1 MYKELLG
8 YKIFSDNKEE
18 LLKEI
23 ENKKR
28 VNIISGNPEV
38 LYNGIKNEFLRKSF
52 TKEDALIIPDGVG
65 TLLAAKING
74 IDITEKIAGIEV
86 MNMLLEEA
94 RDKNLKVFLLGA
106 KEETLS
112 KCKEKIKEN
121 YDGINIVGINNGFF
135 DLDNCDNLIEK
146 INESKADILFVA
158 MGAPRQEVFI
168 EKYKDKLCC
177 KIFMG
182 VGGSFDVFAGNV
194 NRAPQFMIN
203 IGMEWF
209 YRVAKEPWRI
219 KRLSSIPKFLVLSLK
234 ERGKK

>member
-38 LYNGIKNEFLRKSF
+38 LYNGIKNEFLRHSF

-65 TLLAAKING
+65 TLLAAKVNG
-74 IDITEKIAGIEV
+74 IDIKEKIAGIEV

-94 RDKNLKVFLLGA
+94 RDKDLKVFLLGA
-106 KEETLS
+106 KEETLI

-121 YDGINIVGINNGFF
+121 YDGINIVGSNNGFF
-135 DLDNCDNLIEK
+135 DLDNCKDLIEK

-168 EKYKDKLCC
+168 EKYKDKLSC

-203 IGMEWF
+203 IGMEWL

-219 KRLSSIPKFLVLSLK
+219 KRLGSIPKFLLLSLK
-234 ERGKK
+234 ERGKR

>member
-38 LYNGIKNEFLRKSF
+38 LYNGIKNEFLKNSF

-86 MNMLLEEA
+86 MNMLLDEA

-106 KEETLS
+106 KEEILI
-112 KCKEKIKEN
+112 KCKKKIKES
-121 YDGINIVGINNGFF
+121 YDGIDIVGSNNGFF
-135 DLDNCDNLIEK
+135 DLDNCDDLIEK

-182 VGGSFDVFAGNV
+182 VGGSFDVFAGSV

-219 KRLSSIPKFLVLSLK
+219 KRLGSIPKFLVLSLK
-234 ERGKK
+234 ERGKR

>member
-38 LYNGIKNEFLRKSF
+38 LYNGIKNEFLRNSF

-106 KEETLS
+106 KEEILI

-121 YDGINIVGINNGFF
+121 YDRINIVGSNNGFF
-135 DLDNCDNLIEK
+135 DLDNCDDLIEK

-219 KRLSSIPKFLVLSLK
+219 KRLGSIPKFLVLSIK
-234 ERGKK
+234 ERGKR

>member
-38 LYNGIKNEFLRKSF
+38 LYNGIKNEFLKNSF

-106 KEETLS
+106 KEEILI
-112 KCKEKIKEN
+112 KCKKKIKES
-121 YDGINIVGINNGFF
+121 YDGIDIVGSNNGFF
-135 DLDNCDNLIEK
+135 DLDNCDDLIEK

-203 IGMEWF
+203 IGMEWL

-219 KRLSSIPKFLVLSLK
+219 KRLGS
-234 ERGKK
+234 

>member
-38 LYNGIKNEFLRKSF
+38 LYNGIKNEFLRNSF

-74 IDITEKIAGIEV
+74 IDIKEKIAGIEV

-106 KEETLS
+106 KEEILI

-121 YDGINIVGINNGFF
+121 YDGINIVGSNNGFF
-135 DLDNCDNLIEK
+135 DLDNCDDLIEK

-203 IGMEWF
+203 IGMEWL

-219 KRLSSIPKFLVLSLK
+219 KRLDSIQKFLLLSLK

>member
-38 LYNGIKNEFLRKSF
+38 LYNGIKNEFLRNSF

-106 KEETLS
+106 KEEILI
-112 KCKEKIKEN
+112 KCKKKIKES
-121 YDGINIVGINNGFF
+121 YDGIDIVGSNNGFF
-135 DLDNCDNLIEK
+135 DLDNCDDLIEK

-203 IGMEWF
+203 IGMEWL

-219 KRLSSIPKFLVLSLK
+219 KRLGSIPKFLILSIK
-234 ERGKK
+234 ERGKR

>member
-18 LLKEI
+18 LLKAI

-38 LYNGIKNEFLRKSF
+38 LYNGIKNEFLRNSF

-106 KEETLS
+106 KEDTLI
-112 KCKEKIKEN
+112 KCEEKIKEN
-121 YDGINIVGINNGFF
+121 YDGINIVGSNNGFF
-135 DLDNCDNLIEK
+135 DLDNCDDLIEK

-203 IGMEWF
+203 IGMEWL

-219 KRLSSIPKFLVLSLK
+219 KRLGSIPKFLVLSIK
-234 ERGKK
+234 ERGKR

>member
-38 LYNGIKNEFLRKSF
+38 LYNGIKNEFLKNSF

-106 KEETLS
+106 KEEILI
-112 KCKEKIKEN
+112 KCKKKIKES
-121 YDGINIVGINNGFF
+121 YDGINIVGSNNGFF
-135 DLDNCDNLIEK
+135 DLDNCDDLIEK

-203 IGMEWF
+203 IGMEWL

-219 KRLSSIPKFLVLSLK
+219 KRLGSIPKFLVLSIK
-234 ERGKK
+234 ERGKR

>member
-38 LYNGIKNEFLRKSF
+38 LYNGIKNEFLKNSF

-86 MNMLLEEA
+86 MNMLLVEA

-106 KEETLS
+106 KEEILI
-112 KCKEKIKEN
+112 KCKEKIKES
-121 YDGINIVGINNGFF
+121 YDGIDIVGSNNGFF
-135 DLDNCDNLIEK
+135 DLDNCDDLIEK

-203 IGMEWF
+203 IGMEWL

-219 KRLSSIPKFLVLSLK
+219 KRLGSIPKFLVLSIK
-234 ERGKK
+234 ERGKR

>member
-38 LYNGIKNEFLRKSF
+38 LYNGIKNEFLRNSF

-106 KEETLS
+106 KEEILI

-121 YDGINIVGINNGFF
+121 YDRINIVGSNNGFF
-135 DLDNCDNLIEK
+135 DLDNCDDLIEK

-203 IGMEWF
+203 IGMEWL

-219 KRLSSIPKFLVLSLK
+219 KRLGSIPKFLLLSLK
-234 ERGKK
+234 ERGKR

>member
-18 LLKEI
+18 LLKAI

-38 LYNGIKNEFLRKSF
+38 LYNGIKNEFLKNSF

-106 KEETLS
+106 KEDTLI
-112 KCKEKIKEN
+112 KCEEKIKEN
-121 YDGINIVGINNGFF
+121 YDGINIVGSNNGFF
-135 DLDNCDNLIEK
+135 DLDNCDDLIEK

-203 IGMEWF
+203 IGMEWL

-219 KRLSSIPKFLVLSLK
+219 KRLGSIPKFLVLSIK
-234 ERGKK
+234 ERGKR

>member
-38 LYNGIKNEFLRKSF
+38 LYNGIKNEFLRNSF

-106 KEETLS
+106 KEEILI

-121 YDGINIVGINNGFF
+121 YDGINIVGSNNGFF
-135 DLDNCDNLIEK
+135 DLDNCDDLIEK

-177 KIFMG
+177 KILMG

-203 IGMEWF
+203 IGMEWL

-219 KRLSSIPKFLVLSLK
+219 KRLGSIPKFLLLSLK
-234 ERGKK
+234 ERGKR

>member
-38 LYNGIKNEFLRKSF
+38 LYNGIKNEFLRNSF

-106 KEETLS
+106 KEETLI

-121 YDGINIVGINNGFF
+121 YDVINIVGSNNGFF
-135 DLDNCDNLIEK
+135 DLDNCDDLIEK

-203 IGMEWF
+203 IGMEWL

-219 KRLSSIPKFLVLSLK
+219 KRLGSIPKFLVLSLK

>member
-38 LYNGIKNEFLRKSF
+38 LYNGIKNEFLKNSF

-106 KEETLS
+106 KEEILI
-112 KCKEKIKEN
+112 KCKEKIKES
-121 YDGINIVGINNGFF
+121 YDGINIVGSNNGFF
-135 DLDNCDNLIEK
+135 DLDNCDDLIEK

-203 IGMEWF
+203 IGMEWL

-219 KRLSSIPKFLVLSLK
+219 KRLGSIPKFLVLSLK
-234 ERGKK
+234 ERGKR

>member
-38 LYNGIKNEFLRKSF
+38 LYNGIKNEFLRNSF

-94 RDKNLKVFLLGA
+94 RDKNLNHQLL
-106 KEETLS
+106 L
-112 KCKEKIKEN
+112 
-121 YDGINIVGINNGFF
+121 FHF
-135 DLDNCDNLIEK
+135 Q
-146 INESKADILFVA
+146 ILHL
-158 MGAPRQEVFI
+158 Q
-168 EKYKDKLCC
+168 
-177 KIFMG
+177 
-182 VGGSFDVFAGNV
+182 S
-194 NRAPQFMIN
+194 
-203 IGMEWF
+203 
-209 YRVAKEPWRI
+209 
-219 KRLSSIPKFLVLSLK
+219 
-234 ERGKK
+234 

>member
-18 LLKEI
+18 LLKAI

-38 LYNGIKNEFLRKSF
+38 LYNGIKNEFLKNSF

-106 KEETLS
+106 KEDTLI
-112 KCKEKIKEN
+112 KCEEKIKKN
-121 YDGINIVGINNGFF
+121 YDGINIVGSNNGF
-135 DLDNCDNLIEK
+135 LI
-146 INESKADILFVA
+146 
-158 MGAPRQEVFI
+158 
-168 EKYKDKLCC
+168 
-177 KIFMG
+177 
-182 VGGSFDVFAGNV
+182 
-194 NRAPQFMIN
+194 
-203 IGMEWF
+203 
-209 YRVAKEPWRI
+209 
-219 KRLSSIPKFLVLSLK
+219 
-234 ERGKK
+234 

>member
-18 LLKEI
+18 LLKAI

-38 LYNGIKNEFLRKSF
+38 LYNGIKNEFLKNSF

-106 KEETLS
+106 KEEILI

-121 YDGINIVGINNGFF
+121 YDRINIVGSNNGFF
-135 DLDNCDNLIEK
+135 DLDNCDDLIEK

-203 IGMEWF
+203 IGMEWL

-219 KRLSSIPKFLVLSLK
+219 KRLGSIPKFLVLSLK
-234 ERGKK
+234 ERGKR

>member
-8 YKIFSDNKEE
+8 YKIFSDNKGE

-38 LYNGIKNEFLRKSF
+38 LYNGIKNEFLRNSF

-86 MNMLLEEA
+86 MNMLLKEA

-106 KEETLS
+106 KEEILI

-121 YDGINIVGINNGFF
+121 YDGINIVGSNNGFF
-135 DLDNCDNLIEK
+135 DLDNCDDLIKK

-203 IGMEWF
+203 IGMEWL

-219 KRLSSIPKFLVLSLK
+219 KRLGSIPKFLVLSLK
-234 ERGKK
+234 ERGKN

>member
-38 LYNGIKNEFLRKSF
+38 LYNGIKNEFLRNSF

-106 KEETLS
+106 KEEILI

-121 YDGINIVGINNGFF
+121 YDGINIVGSNNGFF
-135 DLDNCDNLIEK
+135 DLDNCDDLIEK

-203 IGMEWF
+203 IGMEWL

-219 KRLSSIPKFLVLSLK
+219 KRLGSIPKFLLLSLK
-234 ERGKK
+234 ERGKN

>member
-38 LYNGIKNEFLRKSF
+38 LYNGIKNEFLRNSF

-106 KEETLS
+106 KEETLI

-121 YDGINIVGINNGFF
+121 YDRINIVGSNNGFF
-135 DLDNCDNLIEK
+135 DLDNCDDLIEK

-203 IGMEWF
+203 IGMEWL

-219 KRLSSIPKFLVLSLK
+219 KRLGSIPKFLVLSLK
-234 ERGKK
+234 ERGKR

>member
-38 LYNGIKNEFLRKSF
+38 LYNGIKNEFLKNSF

-106 KEETLS
+106 KEEILI
-112 KCKEKIKEN
+112 KCKKKIKES
-121 YDGINIVGINNGFF
+121 YDGIDIVGSNNGFF
-135 DLDNCDNLIEK
+135 DLDNCDDLIEK

-203 IGMEWF
+203 IGMEWL

-219 KRLSSIPKFLVLSLK
+219 KRLGSIPKFLILSIK
-234 ERGKK
+234 ERGKR

>member
-38 LYNGIKNEFLRKSF
+38 LYNGIKNEFLKNSF

-86 MNMLLEEA
+86 MNMLLKEA

-106 KEETLS
+106 KEEILI

-121 YDGINIVGINNGFF
+121 YDGINIVGSNNGFF
-135 DLDNCDNLIEK
+135 DLDNCDDLIKK

-219 KRLSSIPKFLVLSLK
+219 KRLGSIPKFLVLSIK
-234 ERGKK
+234 ERGKR

>member
-38 LYNGIKNEFLRKSF
+38 LYNGIKNEFLKNSF

-106 KEETLS
+106 KEEILI
-112 KCKEKIKEN
+112 KCKEKIKES
-121 YDGINIVGINNGFF
+121 YDGIDIVGSNNGFF
-135 DLDNCDNLIEK
+135 DLDNCDDLIEK
-146 INESKADILFVA
+146 INESKADILLVA

-203 IGMEWF
+203 IGMEWL

-219 KRLSSIPKFLVLSLK
+219 KRLGSIPKFLVLSIK
-234 ERGKK
+234 ERGKR

>member
-8 YKIFSDNKEE
+8 YRIFSEDKKELLEEIKNKE
-18 LLKEI
+18 K
-23 ENKKR
+23 

-38 LYNGIKNEFLRKSF
+38 LYNGINNEFLRNSF

-74 IDITEKIAGIEV
+74 IEIKEKIAGIEV
-86 MNMLLEEA
+86 MDMLLRDA

-106 KEETLS
+106 KEDTLI
-112 KCKEKIKEN
+112 KCKEKIEAD
-121 YDGINIVGINNGFF
+121 YEGINIVGSNNGFF
-135 DLDNCDNLIEK
+135 DLDNCNDLIEK
-146 INESKADILFVA
+146 INESKADIIFVA
-158 MGAPRQEVFI
+158 MGAPRQEIFI

-182 VGGSFDVFAGNV
+182 VGGSFDVMAGNI
-194 NRAPQFMIN
+194 NRAPEFMIN
-203 IGMEWF
+203 IGMEWL

-219 KRLSSIPKFLVLSLK
+219 KRLGSIPKFLLLSAK

>member
-38 LYNGIKNEFLRKSF
+38 LYNGIKNEFLKNSF

-106 KEETLS
+106 KEETLI
-112 KCKEKIKEN
+112 KCEEKIKEN
-121 YDGINIVGINNGFF
+121 YDGINIVGSNNGFF
-135 DLDNCDNLIEK
+135 DLDNCDDLIEK

-203 IGMEWF
+203 IGMEWL

-219 KRLSSIPKFLVLSLK
+219 KRLGSIPKFLILSIK
-234 ERGKK
+234 ERGKR

>member
-8 YKIFSDNKEE
+8 YKIFSDNKGE

-38 LYNGIKNEFLRKSF
+38 LYNGIKNEFLKNSF

-106 KEETLS
+106 KEEILI

-121 YDGINIVGINNGFF
+121 YDGINIVGSNNGFF
-135 DLDNCDNLIEK
+135 DLDNCDDLIKK

-203 IGMEWF
+203 IGMEWL

-219 KRLSSIPKFLVLSLK
+219 NRLGSIPKFLVLSLK
-234 ERGKK
+234 ERGKR

>member
-38 LYNGIKNEFLRKSF
+38 LYNGIKNEFLKNSF

-106 KEETLS
+106 KEEILI
-112 KCKEKIKEN
+112 KCKEKIKES
-121 YDGINIVGINNGFF
+121 YDGIDIVGSNNGFF
-135 DLDNCDNLIEK
+135 DLDNCDDLIEK

-168 EKYKDKLCC
+168 EKYKDKLYC

-219 KRLSSIPKFLVLSLK
+219 KRLGSIPKFLVLSLK

>member
-38 LYNGIKNEFLRKSF
+38 LYNGIKNEFLRNSF

-74 IDITEKIAGIEV
+74 IDIKEKIAGIEV

-106 KEETLS
+106 KEEILI

-121 YDGINIVGINNGFF
+121 YDGINIVGSNNGFF
-135 DLDNCDNLIEK
+135 DLDNCDDLIEK

-203 IGMEWF
+203 IGMEWL

-219 KRLSSIPKFLVLSLK
+219 KRLGSIPKFLVLSLK
-234 ERGKK
+234 ERGKN

>member
-38 LYNGIKNEFLRKSF
+38 LYNGIKNEFLKNSF

-86 MNMLLEEA
+86 MNMLLDEA

-106 KEETLS
+106 KEETLT

-121 YDGINIVGINNGFF
+121 YDGINIVGSNNGFF
-135 DLDNCDNLIEK
+135 DLDNCDDLIEK

-203 IGMEWF
+203 IGMEWL

-219 KRLSSIPKFLVLSLK
+219 KRLGSIPKFLVLSLK

>member
-1 MYKELLG
+1 MKGIIETSVYLV
-8 YKIFSDNKEE
+8 IFALVCFFSIDFIRINQRVSDAGEISQY
-18 LLKEI
+18 I
-23 ENKKR
+23 ENY
-28 VNIISGNPEV
+28 IEAYCG
-38 LYNGIKNEFLRKSF
+38 
-52 TKEDALIIPDGVG
+52 DIPDSE
-65 TLLAAKING
+65 LS
-74 IDITEKIAGIEV
+74 
-86 MNMLLEEA
+86 EEA

-106 KEETLS
+106 KEETLI
-112 KCKEKIKEN
+112 KCKEKIKES
-121 YDGINIVGINNGFF
+121 YDGINIVGSNNGFF
-135 DLDNCDNLIEK
+135 DLDNCDDLIEK

-203 IGMEWF
+203 IGMEWL

-219 KRLSSIPKFLVLSLK
+219 KRLGSIPKFLVLSLK
-234 ERGKK
+234 ERGKR

>member
-18 LLKEI
+18 LLKAI

-38 LYNGIKNEFLRKSF
+38 LYNGIKNEFLKNSF

-65 TLLAAKING
+65 TLLATKING
-74 IDITEKIAGIEV
+74 IDITEKIVGIEV

-106 KEETLS
+106 KEDTLI
-112 KCKEKIKEN
+112 KCEEKIKEN
-121 YDGINIVGINNGFF
+121 YDGINIVGSNNGFF
-135 DLDNCDNLIEK
+135 DLDNCDDLIEK
-146 INESKADILFVA
+146 INESKVDILFVA

-182 VGGSFDVFAGNV
+182 VGGSFDVFVGNV

-203 IGMEWF
+203 IGMEWL

-219 KRLSSIPKFLVLSLK
+219 KRLGSIPKFLVLSIK
-234 ERGKK
+234 ERGKR

>member
-38 LYNGIKNEFLRKSF
+38 LYNGIKNEFLRNSF

-106 KEETLS
+106 KEEILI

-121 YDGINIVGINNGFF
+121 YDGINIVGSNNGFF
-135 DLDNCDNLIEK
+135 DLDNCDDLIKK

-203 IGMEWF
+203 IGMEWL

-219 KRLSSIPKFLVLSLK
+219 KRLGSIPKFLVLSIK
-234 ERGKK
+234 ERGKR

>member
-38 LYNGIKNEFLRKSF
+38 LYNGIKNEFLRNSF

-65 TLLAAKING
+65 TLLAAKINK

-106 KEETLS
+106 KEETLI

-121 YDGINIVGINNGFF
+121 YDGINIVGSNNGFF
-135 DLDNCDNLIEK
+135 DLDNCDDLIEK

-203 IGMEWF
+203 IGMEWL

-219 KRLSSIPKFLVLSLK
+219 KRLGNIPKFLLLSVK
-234 ERGKK
+234 ERGKR

>member
-28 VNIISGNPEV
+28 VNVISGNPEV
-38 LYNGIKNEFLRKSF
+38 LYNGIKNEFLRNSF

-219 KRLSSIPKFLVLSLK
+219 KRLGSIPKFLVLSLK

>member
-38 LYNGIKNEFLRKSF
+38 LYNGIKNEFLRNSF

-106 KEETLS
+106 KEEILI

-121 YDGINIVGINNGFF
+121 YDGINIVGSNNGFF
-135 DLDNCDNLIEK
+135 DLDNCDDLIEK

-203 IGMEWF
+203 IGMEWL

-219 KRLSSIPKFLVLSLK
+219 KRLGSIPKFLVLSIK
-234 ERGKK
+234 ERGKR